1 MKEIEGLP
9 KGSTESLIESAK
21 FIVNNKTSSRYDAF
35 IIGLHLGRLYH
46 KDDESFKELQE
57 WAKVAEN

>member
-9 KGSTESLIESAK
+9 EGTTESLIESAK
-21 FIVNNKTSSRYDAF
+21 FIVNNKKSSRYDAF

-46 KDDESFKELQE
+46 KDEESFKELQE
-57 WAKVAEN
+57 WAKAAES